1 MESKKK
7 DQKKTESQK
16 KSQKNVRQ
24 RGASLTVSLSGG
36 QPTLQVCFTHCP
48 PPSLRLRQLL
58 SSSAADY
65 LIPYESRV
73 FKYELL

>member
-7 DQKKTESQK
+7 DQKKTD
-16 KSQKNVRQ
+16 SQKNVRL

-36 QPTLQVCFTHCP
+36 QPTLQVCFTNCP

-58 SSSAADY
+58 SSSTADY